1 MCKAARWQLAGMLP
15 AALSQVPAHQP
26 SINTAIVLCRTGH
39 CRRPSGTSQ
48 FERRRTQVASQHR
61 RFLAV
66 RWVRA
71 WGQSPPRQSFCS
83 LLPYH
88 NQVSLL
94 LLKST
99 IKSCHHAVSI
109 LLFLPLQMDAKS
121 DAQTNSCMWLCPTT
135 RITSLS
141 KDSRQAAWHFA
152 QQQLQNR
159 QFMAALLHA
168 ARCFVQTGTL
178 TNVCLAL
185 LLFILRTRHSASG
198 RIFQRVLPGWGWDW
212 AHQAQRD
219 WSRSQLKATATHGFD
234 SRPLSRHPLTDHFG
248 KAVPLQALVNSI
260 KEAVFYPVT
269 LTVVNMPGLGEVAE
283 ALLLCGFCFS
293 TQLFCPAD
301 LAAAAE
307 VVPMGGT
314 GQRSLSVNRYLVLF
328 IQTDFP
334 S

>member
-1 MCKAARWQLAGMLP
+1 MCKAAQLAGMLP
-15 AALSQVPAHQP
+15 AAPSPTSAHRP
-26 SINTAIVLCRTGH
+26 SVNTVVVLCRTGH
-39 CRRPSGTSQ
+39 CRHPSGTSQ

-61 RFLAV
+61 GFLAV
-66 RWVRA
+66 RQGT
-71 WGQSPPRQSFCS
+71 WGQSPPWQSFRS
-83 LLPYH
+83 LFPYH

-94 LLKST
+94 LLRST
-99 IKSCHHAVSI
+99 IRFCHHMVSI

-121 DAQTNSCMWLCPTT
+121 NTQTNSCMWSCPTA

-141 KDSRQAAWHFA
+141 KDSMQAAWHFA

-178 TNVCLAL
+178 TNMCLAL

-198 RIFQRVLPGWGWDW
+198 RIFQHALPRCGWDL
-212 AHQAQRD
+212 AHQAQWD
-219 WSRSQLKATATHGFD
+219 WSRSQLKATGTHGFD
-234 SRPLSRHPLTDHFG
+234 SWPLSHHPLTDHFG

-260 KEAVFYPVT
+260 KETVFYPVT
-269 LTVVNMPGLGEVAE
+269 LTVVNMQGLGEVAE

-314 GQRSLSVNRYLVLF
+314 GQKSLSVNRCLVLS
-328 IQTDFP
+328 IQTDLP